1 MAKPRR
7 REGWGDLSIHGN
19 TNLATPHIDSLT
31 RGGALFSHF
40 YVCAVCAATR
50 AEFLTG
56 RYHARGG
63 VRGVSTLNLDET
75 TIAQTFQAG
84 G

>member
-1 MAKPRR
+1 
-7 REGWGDLSIHGN
+7 L
-19 TNLATPHIDSLT
+19 
-31 RGGALFSHF
+31 RG
-40 YVCAVCAATR
+40 ATR